1 MGGERWSVIR
11 SQTTAVSRER
21 AREAAGTVSRF
32 GNRRSGAAASGH
44 DTRQRGKVDVMR
56 TQSPD
61 TSPEAERVLIE
72 LLRQAPAWRRLQLA
86 DHMSSTVRSFS
97 LAGLRARHPRASEA
111 ELRRRFAD
119 IHLGPELA
127 AKVYGP
133 QPAD

>member
-1 MGGERWSVIR
+1 
-11 SQTTAVSRER
+11 
-21 AREAAGTVSRF
+21 
-32 GNRRSGAAASGH
+32 
-44 DTRQRGKVDVMR
+44 MR

-72 LLRQAPAWRRLQLA
+72 LLRRAPAWRRLQLT
-86 DHMSSTVRSFS
+86 DRMSSAVRSLS
-97 LAGLRARHPRASEA
+97 MSGLSACHPGAKEG

-133 QPAD
+133 RVGN

>member
-1 MGGERWSVIR
+1 MSASVVYSCKARSSLPPPSLDTARGGVVGSERV
-11 SQTTAVSRER
+11 
-21 AREAAGTVSRF
+21 
-32 GNRRSGAAASGH
+32 
-44 DTRQRGKVDVMR
+44 R

-86 DHMSSTVRSFS
+86 DRMSNAVRSLS
-97 LAGLRARHPRASEA
+97 LAGLRARHPGASDA

-119 IHLGPELA
+119 LHLGWELA

-133 QPAD
+133 GPSD